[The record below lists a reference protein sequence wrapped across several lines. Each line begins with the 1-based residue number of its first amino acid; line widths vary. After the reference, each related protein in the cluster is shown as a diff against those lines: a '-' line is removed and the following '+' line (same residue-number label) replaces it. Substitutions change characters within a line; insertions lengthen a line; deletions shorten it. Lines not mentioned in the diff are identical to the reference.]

1 MNYILSIF
9 SFILYYCAPSQY
21 SFEFSVVCLVIF
33 LINSYQL
40 IRNDSKKIGV
50 VNFNT
55 IFLVSFF
62 LCSYAFPVLLLPIG
76 EIGYFYETTVTG
88 LEEYTINKTTALNTF
103 TISIYTIAYFSYR
116 RKEIKEGTKIS
127 LTPKFYRVLRVLLII
142 VSIALIASIQ
152 LFSRSNKEAVS
163 VTSNPFLYVLF
174 YVLLT
179 IFLVSVFT
187 QSKALNFPFI
197 TIVRKNLFVLG
208 LIFIIVLLHM
218 VVGDRGP
225 ILTIGLILI
234 GSYAVCYKKIK
245 TKNIFFLALVGF
257 FILAFIGITRGGDS
271 SIRLSGFMGAIKN
284 TSNIVSGKSLWFLF
298 EDFTGRYMEINC
310 GYKYTLDYG
319 YLYPFKIIPIIFS
332 PFPLIPSLLSHLF
345 YGVPFADLSSVKV
358 INETLFSDRD
368 GWMGTHCVIDAYMS
382 WGIIG
387 VIIIYAIIGRVF
399 AYISSNSKNNILLS
413 SLYVILLSCSLYMPR
428 AIFFEFYRPFS
439 WVLIIFYILIMLSNS
454 HVYRYKL

>member
-245 TKNIFFLALVGF
+245 TKNIFFLALAGF

-298 EDFTGRYMEINC
+298 EDFTGR
-310 GYKYTLDYG
+310 
-319 YLYPFKIIPIIFS
+319 
-332 PFPLIPSLLSHLF
+332 
-345 YGVPFADLSSVKV
+345 
-358 INETLFSDRD
+358 
-368 GWMGTHCVIDAYMS
+368 
-382 WGIIG
+382 
-387 VIIIYAIIGRVF
+387 
-399 AYISSNSKNNILLS
+399 
-413 SLYVILLSCSLYMPR
+413 
-428 AIFFEFYRPFS
+428 
-439 WVLIIFYILIMLSNS
+439 
-454 HVYRYKL
+454 